1 MCLISNSKD
10 LKRKKNMGEWA
21 FISQTTFC
29 LTAETATFAISV
41 ENGFVMFDVIF

>member
-1 MCLISNSKD
+1 MFNFEFKGFEE
-10 LKRKKNMGEWA
+10 KKNMGEWA

-29 LTAETATFAISV
+29 LTAETAIFAISV